1 MWGKGANPVS
11 QAALWKDRLL
21 PLQEGQCPPD
31 IMLVVSLSPYMYER
45 DTLFMILTSIC
56 MAMAGEGEERLVA
69 PALPLAR
76 GSEEL

>member
-11 QAALWKDRLL
+11 PAAPWTDRLL

-31 IMLVVSLSPYMYER
+31 IVVIVIER
-45 DTLFMILTSIC
+45 MRVIVVFKILTSIC
-56 MAMAGEGEERLVA
+56 MAMAGEGEEGIVA
-69 PALPLAR
+69 PLLPLAL